1 MPVAAPLAE
10 LVLQLDGLAGGGYV
24 DTLPEPTTATGALF
38 YGAWALF
45 GVTVLKKGRD
55 YFRRSRSN
63 PTNAAIE
70 SAGGGGSSGASKGVT
85 TVGTTSDTG
94 PSLSKGD
101 HAAFVMP
108 GFVPLSKG
116 VREVTHNEIHAM
128 ELGAVLGFV
137 ISWLASIG
145 EQNIA
150 VFLAALFIAGALG
163 YKRYRTKAFKT
174 IRMEPWYAIVAFGLG
189 AGIGW
194 LFFTPELLAIG
205 GVDMPI

>member
-1 MPVAAPLAE
+1 MTTAVGWIL
-10 LVLQLDGLAGGGYV
+10 LQLGGLLENAGEYAS
-24 DTLPEPTTATGALF
+24 TLPEPVSGSGALF

-45 GVTVLKKGRD
+45 GYGALKKGAGWI
-55 YFRRSRSN
+55 RSSRTT

-70 SAGGGGSSGASKGVT
+70 PGTTADKAAT

-94 PSLSKGD
+94 PSLAKTD
-101 HAAFVMP
+101 APAFTIP

-128 ELGAVLGFV
+128 EMGVVLGFA

-145 EQNIA
+145 EQTTA
-150 VFLAALFIAGALG
+150 VFLAVLFIVAALG
-163 YKRYRTKAFKT
+163 YKRYRTKAFET
-174 IRMEPWYAIVAFGLG
+174 IRLEPWYALVAFAVG

-194 LFFTPELLAIG
+194 LFFSLELALFEA
-205 GVDMPI
+205 VSLPI